1 MAEDLLRAPSLPEA
15 VRQFLQANRC
25 IFLFGNTAPDVQVV
39 SGQRRQ
45 ETHFFD
51 LPIRE
56 GAPPAWEHMLACH
69 PALAH
74 ADGLPASQA
83 AFLAG
88 YLCHLQADWYW
99 VSEIFAP
106 VFGPHCTWGTFRQ
119 RLYLHNVL
127 RAYLD
132 LHILPEL
139 PPGMDVCLHRVTPA
153 GWLPFVQDR
162 FLSQW
167 RDLLSPQLQPGAAAQ
182 TVEVF
187 AARQGIL
194 VSAYYDLLESG
205 ERMQQEVFDHLPL
218 GHIQG
223 YRQRLLDENIRL
235 LSHYLAFT
243 CQDFF
248 SPNERRLFQE
258 AQL

>member
-1 MAEDLLRAPSLPEA
+1 
-15 VRQFLQANRC
+15 
-25 IFLFGNTAPDVQVV
+25 
-39 SGQRRQ
+39 
-45 ETHFFD
+45 
-51 LPIRE
+51 
-56 GAPPAWEHMLACH
+56 
-69 PALAH
+69 
-74 ADGLPASQA
+74 
-83 AFLAG
+83 
-88 YLCHLQADWYW
+88 
-99 VSEIFAP
+99 
-106 VFGPHCTWGTFRQ
+106 
-119 RLYLHNVL
+119 VL

-139 PPGMDVCLHRVTPA
+139 HPGMDVCLHHVTSA

-162 FLSQW
+162 FLNQW

-187 AARQGIL
+187 AARQGIS

-218 GHIQG
+218 GHVQS
-223 YRQRLLDENIRL
+223 YRQRLLDENSQL

-243 CQDFF
+243 RQDFL

-258 AQL
+258 VQL